1 MQITWERTW
10 PRWVGVACTVF
21 GFANIVGALAGPSEI
36 MFPGVV
42 IGSVWAAVGLKG
54 GLPLFASA
62 PQGVASLS
70 EKIAQGLRTI
80 RRRRIA
86 TFLCLL
92 AWLPVAAVILPRTPE
107 RLLPTVFLVT
117 ALPVGASFAV
127 WALSACPRCGRHF
140 LAVWRLGLSVS
151 LSRCHACGVSLH
163 DA

>member
-1 MQITWERTW
+1 MRVTWERAW
-10 PRWVGVACTVF
+10 PRWVGVVCAIF
-21 GFANIVGALAGPSEI
+21 GLANIVGALAGPPELW
-36 MFPGVV
+36 FPGAV
-42 IGSVWAAVGLKG
+42 IGSVWAVLGFKG
-54 GLPLFASA
+54 GPPLLESVR
-62 PQGVASLS
+62 QGVTPEA
-70 EKIAQGLRTI
+70 ERIARGLRTI

-92 AWLPVAAVILPRTPE
+92 AWLPVAAGILPPAPE
-107 RLLPTVFLVT
+107 RLLPTGFLVT